1 MTVDVRPS
9 SEHDIALIVVE
20 AVTVTYAAEG
30 AWGLDGCESHL
41 GSEIVLPRPY
51 IKRLLCE
58 LPVNTIDT

>member
-41 GSEIVLPRPY
+41 GSGIVPIPY